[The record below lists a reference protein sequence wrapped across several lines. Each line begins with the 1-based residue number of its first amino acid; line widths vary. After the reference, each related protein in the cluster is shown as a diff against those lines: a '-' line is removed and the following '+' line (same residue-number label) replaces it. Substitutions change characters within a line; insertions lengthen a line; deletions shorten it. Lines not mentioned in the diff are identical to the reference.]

1 MPRWRSST
9 VALLCFASACG
20 ADWRRENITP
30 ERRLP
35 PRQQVQ
41 LWMAGESRVLHAL
54 IVDSASVTGVPFH
67 QPPDCDTCR
76 VVVARS
82 AVDSMRLGDQER
94 GAWRS
99 MGLGYVALGAAA
111 LILYLSVDTH

>member
-1 MPRWRSST
+1 MFEGSMRIGAAPSGAVQGAIANPPSVSST
-9 VALLCFASACG
+9 SIQHTFESAGPFVPSPKAGCSRSP
-20 ADWRRENITP
+20 RRT
-30 ERRLP
+30 
-35 PRQQVQ
+35 
-41 LWMAGESRVLHAL
+41 
-54 IVDSASVTGVPFH
+54 PFH

-111 LILYLSVDTH
+111 LILYLSVDTD

>member
-1 MPRWRSST
+1 
-9 VALLCFASACG
+9 VVLLFLASACG
-20 ADWRRENITP
+20 AGWHREELSP

-35 PRQQVQ
+35 LRQQIQ
-41 LWMAGESRVLHAL
+41 LWVGDETRVLHAV
-54 IVDSASVTGVPFH
+54 IVDADSVSGVPFH

-94 GAWRS
+94 GALRS
-99 MGLGYVALGAAA
+99 MGFGYVALGVAAVV
-111 LILYLSVDTH
+111 LYLSVDND